1 MSDKSKLVYICSPYA
16 TGDVK
21 ENVEKAK
28 EYCKLALKE
37 GFVPVAPH
45 LLYPQFLC
53 DEDEAE
59 REQGLSCG
67 IALLEVCAEVWVFGN
82 QKKSEGMQREIEY
95 ARNKKKK
102 VVYMD
107 LKEYI
112 LREDAL
118 NIPFTCGINDDGL
131 CYVPL
136 RDITRHLRNLPAAD
150 VVKVVRCRYC
160 KYWGIERGFKETDP
174 PRLNPQ
180 PDGTVYAE
188 CVHGPVEIGDSMY
201 TDGDFFCAFGE
212 RKS

>member
-16 TGDVK
+16 TGDVH

-28 EYCKLALKE
+28 EYCNLALKE

-67 IALLEVCAEVWVFGN
+67 LALLEVCAEVWVFGN
-82 QKKSEGMQREIEY
+82 PGRSEGMRREIEY

-118 NIPFTCGINDDGL
+118 NIPFTGGINDDGL

-150 VVKVVRCRYC
+150 VRKIAHGKWIEKFCGEFRCNVCGEITSIDTEIEFTKGMRYRFC
-160 KYWGIERGFKETDP
+160 PWCG
-174 PRLNPQ
+174 
-180 PDGTVYAE
+180 AE
-188 CVHGPVEIGDSMY
+188 MEMEDN
-201 TDGDFFCAFGE
+201 E
-212 RKS
+212 